1 MLCSGKVYYDLA
13 EERDKR
19 GLNDVFIMRMEQL
32 YPFPK
37 KALVEELSR
46 FKKAEIVWCQEEPEN
61 MGAWTFVDRRLEA
74 VLTEIDADH
83 KRPRYVGR
91 PEAAS
96 PATGNGAR
104 HRREQEQL
112 VDEALTL

>member
-1 MLCSGKVYYDLA
+1 
-13 EERDKR
+13 
-19 GLNDVFIMRMEQL
+19 
-32 YPFPK
+32 
-37 KALVEELSR
+37 
-46 FKKAEIVWCQEEPEN
+46 

-74 VLTEIDADH
+74 VLNEIDADQ

-104 HRREQEQL
+104 HRREQEKL
-112 VDEALTL
+112 VDDALTL